1 METRRLVIGKG
12 EQGINLMGARYFFGT
27 LGRYRYR
34 YRYHKLGEELREKGE
49 ESHFGGLLITL
60 VLDIEIFGLMR
71 L

>member
-1 METRRLVIGKG
+1 MIGKG
-12 EQGINLMGARYFFGT
+12 EQGINLMGARYFFGA
-27 LGRYRYR
+27 LGR

-49 ESHFGGLLITL
+49 ESHFGGFLITL